1 MKIAFY
7 GDVVGEIGI
16 NGVKNNIIGQ
26 SYDFIVANGENTNDT
41 HGMTVDNYNKI
52 MNSGVN
58 CVTSGN
64 HFFETDESPR

>member
-26 SYDFIVANGENTNDT
+26 SMTNEQWCELCD
-41 HGMTVDNYNKI
+41 KWQPL
-52 MNSGVN
+52 
-58 CVTSGN
+58 
-64 HFFETDESPR
+64 F

>member
-41 HGMTVDNYNKI
+41 HGMTNEQWCELCDKWQPL
-52 MNSGVN
+52 
-58 CVTSGN
+58 
-64 HFFETDESPR
+64 F